1 MSLDCF
7 QAVANSLVPDHFLE
21 TSTERERE
29 RGRERG
35 SSYII
40 TVILIITCAK
50 GVHILEHGRQS
61 LRNEYPKFEI
71 NKTPAH
77 TG

>member
-1 MSLDCF
+1 MSLDWL
-7 QAVANSLVPDHFLE
+7 QAVANSPVPDHFLE
-21 TSTERERE
+21 TSTGE
-29 RGRERG
+29 RERG

-40 TVILIITCAK
+40 TIILIITCAK
-50 GVHILEHGRQS
+50 GVHILERGRQS

-77 TG
+77 TGGP

>member
-29 RGRERG
+29 REGEREG
-35 SSYII
+35 A
-40 TVILIITCAK
+40 VIL
-50 GVHILEHGRQS
+50 LPLFLS
-61 LRNEYPKFEI
+61 LLVQKVSTFWNVGGSP
-71 NKTPAH
+71 
-77 TG
+77 